1 MCILYYIN
9 FLFVF
14 AYSSGSYWRTQSGM
28 FWCCIVD
35 FYWRIKRHAVSLSLP
50 RRLYRP
56 VVSVCWFTYLPVIK
70 IRPNQTSVNEF
81 SEIFGMVKSW
91 DSVNLLDFARYLS
104 STLLRSV
111 NFSLNIWR
119 WWLMMMMMID
129 DDDWWWWLMMMMIDD
144 DDESGSKMI
153 RLFVLWNKTML
164 CCSLGVSTIVC
175 QQNERW
181 VWFIL

>member
-1 MCILYYIN
+1 MCILYYVT
-9 FLFVF
+9 FLFIF
-14 AYSSGSYWRTQSGM
+14 GYSSESYWRAQSGM

-81 SEIFGMVKSW
+81 SEIFGMVKLW

-119 WWLMMMMMID
+119 WWLMMMIDDDWWLMMMIND
-129 DDDWWWWLMMMMIDD
+129 DDDWWWW
-144 DDESGSKMI
+144 
-153 RLFVLWNKTML
+153 W
-164 CCSLGVSTIVC
+164 
-175 QQNERW
+175 
-181 VWFIL
+181 